1 MEIGI
6 ACATFGL
13 VLGGVVGGPVAQWLI
28 KRHQLQSTSNEPITV
43 GFKYD
48 SHPSVDV
55 DAVLWVLLQ
64 IGLAAALGLYMGDV
78 LQGLGIQLPT
88 FVTCLFAGII
98 VSNTL
103 PLVMPS
109 LPIVAGTPTLALISD
124 LTLGLFLS
132 LSLISIQLWTLVD
145 LALPIML
152 LLLAQVIVVTLFS
165 IVVVFRALGSNY
177 EAAVTVGGYVGL
189 ALGATPT
196 AIANM
201 TAITEKF
208 GAAPR
213 AFLIVPL
220 VGAFFLDISNAVV
233 IKSVLNWLY

>member
-1 MEIGI
+1 
-6 ACATFGL
+6 
-13 VLGGVVGGPVAQWLI
+13 
-28 KRHQLQSTSNEPITV
+28 
-43 GFKYD
+43 
-48 SHPSVDV
+48 
-55 DAVLWVLLQ
+55 
-64 IGLAAALGLYMGDV
+64 
-78 LQGLGIQLPT
+78 
-88 FVTCLFAGII
+88 
-98 VSNTL
+98 
-103 PLVMPS
+103 
-109 LPIVAGTPTLALISD
+109 VAGTPTLALISD